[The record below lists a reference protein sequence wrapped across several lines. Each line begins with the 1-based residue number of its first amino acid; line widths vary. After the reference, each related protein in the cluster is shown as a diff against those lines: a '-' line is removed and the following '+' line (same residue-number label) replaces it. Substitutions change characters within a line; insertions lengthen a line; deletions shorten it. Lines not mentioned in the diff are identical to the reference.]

1 MRGNELF
8 DLLGAI
14 FDKLERIEKHLGI
27 EEESTELD
35 GRVKLNVVEDVTD
48 NVVEL
53 HPTEKPVGGQDGN
66 AADC

>member
-8 DLLGAI
+8 DLLGVI

-27 EEESTELD
+27 EEESTDSD
-35 GRVKLNVVEDVTD
+35 GGVKLNVVEDVTD

-53 HPTEKPVGGQDGN
+53 HPTE
-66 AADC
+66 